1 MKDITLFPI
10 RKTAT
15 GLTCTVRTSD
25 SLEEKLVFV
34 DDAYTAHKLGLALP
48 KGKKT
53 WVECRTED
61 ENAKFSTFKADNNYA
76 VEAPAGHHFDVVPWP
91 DRETGQ
97 PWTTKDGDVFHGVV
111 LLRD

>member
-1 MKDITLFPI
+1 MKDLTLFPI

-34 DDAYTAHKLGLALP
+34 DDAYTAHKLGLGLP

-53 WVECRTED
+53 WVECDAED
-61 ENAKFSTFKADNNYA
+61 ENAKFSDFKRANNFS
-76 VEAPAGHHFDVVPWP
+76 VQAPAGYHFDVVPWP
-91 DRETGQ
+91 SRENGDS
-97 PWTTKDGDVFHGVV
+97 WTTKEGDVFHGVV